1 MFKWLHRRKNNH
13 SILSKACGLH
23 TTTLRTGSTID
34 TCFDADKL
42 DLKRIEIRPKAE
54 RMATSKGKYFAS
66 HLGEFYKIVDCMWIN
81 NDLYPLPKNNNL

>member
-13 SILSKACGLH
+13 SILSKACRLH

-42 DLKRIEIRPKAE
+42 D
-54 RMATSKGKYFAS
+54 
-66 HLGEFYKIVDCMWIN
+66 
-81 NDLYPLPKNNNL
+81 